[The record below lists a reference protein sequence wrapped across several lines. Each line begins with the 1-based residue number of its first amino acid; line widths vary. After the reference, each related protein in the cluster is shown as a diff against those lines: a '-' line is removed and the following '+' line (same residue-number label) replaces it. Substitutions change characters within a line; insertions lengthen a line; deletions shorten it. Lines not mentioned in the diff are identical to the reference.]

1 MEGILKVTP
10 EKLVQVSGEFATLG
24 NQMKGLTGEMLSL
37 VKGMGSSWQG
47 EAAAVYGSRFDSLTP
62 DMEKLYRMIQEHA
75 QDLQEM
81 ARQYQNAESGNM
93 DKGNSMRSSIIV

>member
-24 NQMKGLTGEMLSL
+24 NQMKSLTGEMLSL

-81 ARQYQNAESGNM
+81 ARQYQNAESGNT
-93 DKGNSMRSSIIV
+93 DKGNSMRSNIIV